1 MPDIIT
7 LDELLEEFEYLP
19 DWEDRCD
26 FLIDLGMELPKLDE
40 NEKTEANRVHGCQS
54 NVWLVNELEELGGN
68 TVLRIRANSDAMIV
82 NGLITILLAI
92 YDGKTPREVLDINA
106 ADIFSQLHLDRHL
119 SSQRKNGLSGMVQRV
134 RQLAASALVELEG
147 ETT

>member
-1 MPDIIT
+1 MPEIIT
-7 LDELLEEFEYLP
+7 LDELLEEFEHLP

-26 FLIDLGMELPKLDE
+26 FLIDLGMELPKLDAS
-40 NEKTEANRVHGCQS
+40 EKTEANRVHGCQS
-54 NVWLVNELEELGGN
+54 NVWLVNELEELGDQ

-92 YDGKTPREVLDINA
+92 FDGKTPREVLDTDA
-106 ADIFSQLHLDRHL
+106 STVFSQLHLDRHL
-119 SSQRKNGLSGMVQRV
+119 SPQRKNGLGGMVQRV
-134 RQLAASALVELEG
+134 RQLAASALVGLDG